1 MKMELGKK
9 IAALRK
15 MKKVTQTQLAEY
27 LSVNPQTV
35 SRWEAEGGM
44 PDIMLLPKIAT
55 FFCVSL
61 DELFGM
67 TDMEQISDLVYKYSI
82 LRDEKTFED
91 VMRSL
96 DIALNSMEEELKDAK
111 QEEIEELNQRRLQL
125 QVWKVHIYIQKSRGA
140 LEQAEKELD
149 ELRIEVTSENPL
161 FISLRLQKQQF
172 RIQMGESATVIKTA
186 KSDWEQQK
194 CFENLY
200 CYIAALYDAQR
211 SNDLLQLWE
220 NTEVQEFVED
230 INEQTEGLW
239 QMMFDSAVMEQDLTT
254 FEHYLHRYKDKASE
268 IGVFE
273 MEWGLAKLYKSLGM
287 ESEKMQLIQVL
298 KEKLQKL
305 EINEYIK
312 NRKYEEI
319 EEL

>member
-1 MKMELGKK
+1 MELGKK

-67 TDMEQISDLVYKYSI
+67 TDMDQINNLVYKYSV
-82 LRDEKTFED
+82 LRDEKSFED

-96 DIALNSMEEELKDAK
+96 DIALNTLEEELKNAK
-111 QEEIEELNQRRLQL
+111 MEDVEELNQRRLQL
-125 QVWKVHIYIQKSRGA
+125 HAWKMHIYIQKSRGA
-140 LEQAEKELD
+140 LEQAEKALD
-149 ELRIEVTSENPL
+149 ELRIEVTPENPL
-161 FISLRLQKQQF
+161 FLSLKLQKQQF
-172 RIQMGESATVIKTA
+172 RIQMGETATVIKFA

-194 CFENLY
+194 SLETLY
-200 CYIAALYDAQR
+200 CYVAALYDAQR
-211 SNDLLQLWE
+211 SNELLQLWE
-220 NTEVQEFVED
+220 KAEVQAIVKV

-239 QMMFDSAVMEQDLTT
+239 QMMFDCAVMEQDLAT
-254 FEHYLHRYKDKASE
+254 FEHYLYRYKESASKV
-268 IGVFE
+268 GVFE

-287 ESEKMQLIQVL
+287 ESGKMQLKQVL

-305 EINEYIK
+305 ELNEYIK

-319 EEL
+319 EAL

>member
-1 MKMELGKK
+1 MELGKK

-55 FFCVSL
+55 FFGVSL

-67 TDMEQISDLVYKYSI
+67 TDMEQINNLLYKYSV
-82 LRDEKTFED
+82 LRDDKSFED

-96 DIALNSMEEELKDAK
+96 DIALNTLEEELKNAK
-111 QEEIEELNQRRLQL
+111 QENLEELNQRRLQL
-125 QVWKVHIYIQKSRGA
+125 HAWKIHIYIQKSRGA

-149 ELRIEVTSENPL
+149 ELRSEVMPENPL
-161 FISLRLQKQQF
+161 SLSLRLQKQQF
-172 RIQMGESATVIKTA
+172 RIQMGETATVIKVA

-194 CFENLY
+194 CFESLY

-211 SNDLLQLWE
+211 SNDLLQLWD
-220 NTEVQEFVED
+220 NTEVQEIVED
-230 INEQTEGLW
+230 INEETEGLW
-239 QMMFDSAVMEQDLTT
+239 QMMFDSAVMEQDLNT
-254 FEHYLHRYKDKASE
+254 FEHYLYGYKESASE
-268 IGVFE
+268 VGVFE
-273 MEWGLAKLYKSLGM
+273 VEWGLAKLYKSLGM
-287 ESEKMQLIQVL
+287 ESEKMQLLPII
-298 KEKLQKL
+298 KEKLKKL
-305 EINEYIK
+305 ELNEYIK
-312 NRKYEEI
+312 NRYYEEI
-319 EEL
+319 EAL

>member
-1 MKMELGKK
+1 MDLGKK

-55 FFCVSL
+55 FFGVSL

-67 TDMEQISDLVYKYSI
+67 TDMEQINNLVYKYSV
-82 LRDEKTFED
+82 LRDEKSFED
-91 VMRSL
+91 VMRSI
-96 DIALNSMEEELKDAK
+96 DVALNSVEEELKKTK
-111 QEEIEELNQRRLQL
+111 QENHEELNQRRLQL
-125 QVWKVHIYIQKSRGA
+125 QAWKIHIYIQKSRGA

-149 ELRIEVTSENPL
+149 ELRNDITPENSL
-161 FISLRLQKQQF
+161 FLSLKLQKQQL
-172 RIQMGESATVIKTA
+172 RIQMGETATVIKTV

-211 SNDLLQLWE
+211 SNELLQLWE
-220 NTEVQEFVED
+220 KVEVQAIVED
-230 INEQTEGLW
+230 INKQTEELW
-239 QMMFDSAVMEQDLTT
+239 QMMFYSAVMEQDLNT
-254 FEHYLHRYKDKASE
+254 FEHYLHRYKECASDV
-268 IGVFE
+268 GVFE
-273 MEWGLAKLYKSLGM
+273 VEWGLAELYKALGM
-287 ESEKMQLIQVL
+287 EKEKKQLLPII

-305 EINEYIK
+305 ELNEYIK
-312 NRKYEEI
+312 NRYYEKI
-319 EEL
+319 EAL

>member
-1 MKMELGKK
+1 MELGKK

-35 SRWEAEGGM
+35 SRWEAEAGM

-55 FFCVSL
+55 FFGVSL

-67 TDMEQISDLVYKYSI
+67 TDMEQISNLVYKYSV
-82 LRDEKTFED
+82 LRDEKSFED
-91 VMRSL
+91 VMRSVDVAL
-96 DIALNSMEEELKDAK
+96 DSVEEELKNTK
-111 QEEIEELNQRRLQL
+111 QENHEELNQRRLQL
-125 QVWKVHIYIQKSRGA
+125 QAWKIHIYIQKSRGA

-149 ELRIEVTSENPL
+149 ELRNDITPENSL
-161 FISLRLQKQQF
+161 FLSLKLQKQQF
-172 RIQMGESATVIKTA
+172 RIQMGETATVIKIA
-186 KSDWEQQK
+186 KSGWETQK
-194 CFENLY
+194 SFENLY

-211 SNDLLQLWE
+211 SNELLQLWE
-220 NTEVQEFVED
+220 KSEVQAIVED
-230 INEQTEGLW
+230 INEQIEGLW
-239 QMMFDSAVMEQDLTT
+239 QMMFDSAVMEQDLAT

-273 MEWGLAKLYKSLGM
+273 MEWGLAKLYKSLDM
-287 ESEKMQLIQVL
+287 EYEKTQLISVL

-305 EINEYIK
+305 ELNEYIK
-312 NRKYEEI
+312 NRYYEKI
-319 EEL
+319 EAL

>member
-1 MKMELGKK
+1 MELGKK

-67 TDMEQISDLVYKYSI
+67 TDMEQINNLVYKYSV
-82 LRDEKTFED
+82 LRDEKSFED

-96 DIALNSMEEELKDAK
+96 DIALNTLEEELKKAK
-111 QEEIEELNQRRLQL
+111 QEDLGELNQRRLQL
-125 QVWKVHIYIQKSRGA
+125 YAWKIHIYIQKSRGA
-140 LEQAEKELD
+140 LEQAEKALD
-149 ELRIEVTSENPL
+149 ELRIEVKPENPL
-161 FISLRLQKQQF
+161 FLSLRLQKQQF
-172 RIQMGESATVIKTA
+172 RIQMGETATVIKAA
-186 KSDWEQQK
+186 KSDWEQKQS
-194 CFENLY
+194 FDNLF

-211 SNDLLQLWE
+211 SNELLQLWE
-220 NTEVQEFVED
+220 EAEVQAIVEA
-230 INEQTEGLW
+230 INGQTEGLW
-239 QMMFDSAVMEQDLTT
+239 QMMFDSAVMEQDLNT
-254 FEHYLHRYKDKASE
+254 FEHYLHRYKERASE
-268 IGVFE
+268 VGVFE
-273 MEWGLAKLYKSLGM
+273 VEWGLVKLYKSLGM
-287 ESEKMQLIQVL
+287 ESEKMQLLPVL

-305 EINEYIK
+305 ELNEYIK

-319 EEL
+319 EAL